1 MPYFFEIN
9 KGTKENHTYMKN
21 ILFPSDM
28 LECMT
33 GRKLEEM
40 DIMVHCE
47 ITTFEWLMRWVKR
60 NSTDG
65 TSSEVPPKL
74 GENIYLSVYLFRECR
89 YLYYSP
95 RLILYS

>member
-1 MPYFFEIN
+1 
-9 KGTKENHTYMKN
+9 
-21 ILFPSDM
+21 
-28 LECMT
+28 MT

-65 TSSEVPPKL
+65 TLSSVPPKL
-74 GENIYLSVYLFRECR
+74 GEKIFSIPLFHETCIT
-89 YLYYSP
+89 YP
-95 RLILYS
+95 ILFCIPDFHRF